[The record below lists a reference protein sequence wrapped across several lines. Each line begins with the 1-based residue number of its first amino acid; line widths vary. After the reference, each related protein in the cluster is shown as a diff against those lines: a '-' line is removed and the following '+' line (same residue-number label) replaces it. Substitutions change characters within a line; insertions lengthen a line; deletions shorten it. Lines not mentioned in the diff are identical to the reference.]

1 MLEKLSD
8 IKFVIVGYVLAMALG
23 LESLIW
29 GRESVLSAA
38 GGLLALFLV
47 CNMIYHAGM
56 KTRSRGEF
64 LVILAVIMGTAI
76 VSTATAYLCRSA
88 EIASNI
94 AVLFM
99 FPMNLPFH
107 MVADSLFETTQNPFF
122 VTLLCLPYLMIF
134 AAGAVGVSK
143 NR

>member
-1 MLEKLSD
+1 MAFHEEAFEGAVEITAAIAEEAEVELTAEGAEKVS
-8 IKFVIVGYVLAMALG
+8 
-23 LESLIW
+23 
-29 GRESVLSAA
+29 
-38 GGLLALFLV
+38 
-47 CNMIYHAGM
+47 
-56 KTRSRGEF
+56 EF
-64 LVILAVIMGTAI
+64 LLILAVLMGTAI